1 MTLIATR
8 MKQVCDIEAHT
19 TSRVSDCRM
28 VVLPVH
34 AHENGNLSV
43 VENSGT
49 FPFAVQRVY
58 YMYDIPG
65 GADRGGHSHY
75 HCWRYLLAVSGS
87 FDVTL
92 DDGAEKKTFT
102 LNRSNAGL
110 LITPG
115 IWLTMDNFS
124 SGSVCLALASDLY
137 DPDDYVRDYGKFLD
151 LTASKRR

>member
-1 MTLIATR
+1 
-8 MKQVCDIEAHT
+8 MKQGCDIDAHA

-92 DDGAEKKTFT
+92 DDGAEKT
-102 LNRSNAGL
+102 
-110 LITPG
+110 
-115 IWLTMDNFS
+115 
-124 SGSVCLALASDLY
+124 GSVCLALASDLY